1 MLTHNDICLH
11 VRAHAHCGK
20 HKPEPRHKEIWER
33 GGEER
38 RADEIFFLKRQ
49 RGGRERQGGPR
60 EKTRERENTQLGQS
74 YVIPL
79 ILMHACT

>member
-1 MLTHNDICLH
+1 M
-11 VRAHAHCGK
+11 
-20 HKPEPRHKEIWER
+20 
-33 GGEER
+33 ER
-38 RADEIFFLKRQ
+38 RREKGSGRRELEKH
-49 RGGRERQGGPR
+49 RGGRESPEGKG

>member
-11 VRAHAHCGK
+11 VHGHAHCGK
-20 HKPEPRHKEIWER
+20 HKPEPRHKERRER

-38 RADEIFFLKRQ
+38 RAHERIFKKMQ
-49 RGGRERQGGPR
+49 QGGRERQGGTR